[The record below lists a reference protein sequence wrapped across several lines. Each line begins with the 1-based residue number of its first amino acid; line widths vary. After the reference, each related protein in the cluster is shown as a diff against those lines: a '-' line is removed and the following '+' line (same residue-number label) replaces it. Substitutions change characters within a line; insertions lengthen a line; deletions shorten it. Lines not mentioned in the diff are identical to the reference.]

1 MKLFFYMI
9 KNFRQFNEELSPEL
23 LKRAANTAYDR
34 DQRVRGD
41 KFYRAAVHSETEARN
56 SKKRENYNE
65 FMRITGGMLLGGE
78 CVVDDTRVNPGGDTW
93 IELKGDFRTKKGS
106 PTRLFITDDLI
117 RQDKI
122 LCAGGRE
129 AAIDIKDLVVERKD
143 ARVYANFLNWWK
155 GEQKPFSVDDYC
167 IKGIHVN

>member
-1 MKLFFYMI
+1 MI

-23 LKRAANTAYDR
+23 LKRAADSAYNREQTA
-34 DQRVRGD
+34 RGD

-65 FMRITGGMLLGGE
+65 FIRITGGMLFGAE
-78 CVVDDTRVNPGGDTW
+78 CLVLETRVNPGGDTW
-93 IELKGDFRTKKGS
+93 IELKGDFQTKKG
-106 PTRLFITDDLI
+106 PAVRIFITDDLI
-117 RQDKI
+117 REDKI
-122 LCAGGRE
+122 LYVGANGGE
-129 AAIDIKDLVVERKD
+129 ATIDIKDLVVERKD